1 MKLAFVVVLVSA
13 CIGIARAEVGQTRP
27 NDKEPLETKHELA
40 PERGRR
46 TPFPAHSLSHP
57 GSATRSQAD
66 KADEGSSEGRG
77 HGGGRGGG
85 ARGGDDDDGGD
96 E

>member
-1 MKLAFVVVLVSA
+1 MRLVSVVVLVVA
-13 CIGIARAEVGQTRP
+13 CVGIAGAEVGQTP
-27 NDKEPLETKHELA
+27 SSPKEPLETKHELA

-46 TPFPAHSLSHP
+46 MPFPAP
-57 GSATRSQAD
+57 TRSHSDPTPRYQPEKSDDAPSG
-66 KADEGSSEGRG
+66 AHG

-85 ARGGDDDDGGD
+85 AHDDDDDGGD